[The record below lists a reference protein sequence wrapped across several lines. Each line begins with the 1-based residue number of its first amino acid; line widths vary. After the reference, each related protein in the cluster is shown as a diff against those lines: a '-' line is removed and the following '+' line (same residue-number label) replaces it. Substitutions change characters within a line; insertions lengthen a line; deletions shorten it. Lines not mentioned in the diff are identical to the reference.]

1 MGKISLLDCTLR
13 DGGYVNDWEF
23 GHNNLVSIF
32 ERLVDAGVDIVEIGF
47 LDDRRPFDIN
57 RSIMPDTASSGRIW
71 EQITKKPDMVVGMID
86 YGTCKI
92 SNLQPCAESFINGI
106 RVIFKKHIMEEA
118 LEYCAEVK
126 KLGYKVFAQLV
137 SITSYN
143 DDELAALSRIVN
155 DVKPYAV
162 SMVDTYGLLTPNDLL
177 HYYEILD
184 KNVLPEI
191 QIGFHAHNNFQLG
204 YANAIT
210 FMEKK
215 TAHDI
220 VVDGTLYGMGKSAGN
235 APLELVAGY
244 INDKFKMNYKIS
256 PMIEAI
262 TESVMDFY
270 AESPWGYQMLYFLSA
285 ANRCHPN
292 YVSYMYGK
300 ENLSLSKI
308 NSILGQIEPD
318 ERKLLYDKDIAEKIY
333 ENYVNQNIESYG
345 VITRLAE
352 ELSDKTLLL
361 VGPGKNVKFQKRI
374 IEDFVK
380 REKPVIISINYLP
393 DDIGADYIFITKR
406 NRYLE
411 LAEYFCNITDK
422 GIKIIATSNVESR
435 VKNFDYVVDR
445 TPLLDKKSSIPDN
458 SFLMLLKLL
467 MQIGIKKITCAGFDG
482 YSAKDDN
489 YFNPN
494 MEYSF
499 VKKEAYRLNT
509 YIRDVLKNEYKDM
522 EIQFLTYSHYTEEE
536 DCYSGAF

>member
-1 MGKISLLDCTLR
+1 M
-13 DGGYVNDWEF
+13 
-23 GHNNLVSIF
+23 
-32 ERLVDAGVDIVEIGF
+32 
-47 LDDRRPFDIN
+47 
-57 RSIMPDTASSGRIW
+57 
-71 EQITKKPDMVVGMID
+71 
-86 YGTCKI
+86 
-92 SNLQPCAESFINGI
+92 
-106 RVIFKKHIMEEA
+106 
-118 LEYCAEVK
+118 
-126 KLGYKVFAQLV
+126 
-137 SITSYN
+137 
-143 DDELAALSRIVN
+143 
-155 DVKPYAV
+155 
-162 SMVDTYGLLTPNDLL
+162 
-177 HYYEILD
+177 
-184 KNVLPEI
+184 
-191 QIGFHAHNNFQLG
+191 
-204 YANAIT
+204 
-210 FMEKK
+210 
-215 TAHDI
+215 
-220 VVDGTLYGMGKSAGN
+220 VDGTLYGMGKSAGN

-467 MQIGIKKITCAGFDG
+467 MQIGIKK
-482 YSAKDDN
+482 
-489 YFNPN
+489 
-494 MEYSF
+494 
-499 VKKEAYRLNT
+499 
-509 YIRDVLKNEYKDM
+509 
-522 EIQFLTYSHYTEEE
+522 
-536 DCYSGAF
+536 